1 MPSTETC
8 SGLTS
13 VDCYRNHI
21 CSWPKFKI
29 CTTLL
34 YIDIRFPGNTL
45 SHKHRLSLPLPVLS
59 SSPSSPLSGQGL
71 WRPRVS
77 HKILL
82 WARNGGEL
90 FGRVLAKDKFTKNDA
105 ITAPSLMPPTTSTTM
120 TSSLRPEVHFPS
132 FLSPSLPSP
141 TWRTREHPLPFQW
154 LQHRRLLHAS
164 PHAFPTILFIFSQ
177 K

>member
-8 SGLTS
+8 SDLTS
-13 VDCYRNHI
+13 VDCYRTHI
-21 CSWPKFKI
+21 CSWPKYKI

-34 YIDIRFPGNTL
+34 YFDIRFPGNTL
-45 SHKHRLSLPLPVLS
+45 PRKHRLSLPLPVLS
-59 SSPSSPLSGQGL
+59 SSRSSPLSGQGL

-82 WARNGGEL
+82 WARNR
-90 FGRVLAKDKFTKNDA
+90 GRALWPRPRKGQVYQTWCHHRSVPDAVDYLHHDIITEAWSTLSFISLA
-105 ITAPSLMPPTTSTTM
+105 
-120 TSSLRPEVHFPS
+120 
-132 FLSPSLPSP
+132 SLPSP
-141 TWRTREHPLPFQW
+141 TWQTREHPLPFQW

-164 PHAFPTILFIFSQ
+164 PHAFPTLLFIFSQ